1 MYAYIKGILAAE
13 NESSV
18 VIDNGG
24 IGYLVSVSARTITSL
39 PPKGSEVTLY
49 TEFTASENAGVVL
62 YGFLSQEEKD
72 MFILLQSV
80 SGVGPKAAMAVLSVL
95 SPRELTMSIA
105 AEDEK
110 SITRANGVGPK
121 AAKRIILEL
130 KDKVD
135 YTAGLAEEAVK
146 NDIDI
151 SAGGF
156 DDVLFAMTSLGYSSA
171 EALGAIRSV
180 EGAEDM
186 DSGTLLRESLKKLAL

>member
-1 MYAYIKGILAAE
+1 MYAYIKGILAGE
-13 NESSV
+13 TESSV
-18 VIDNGG
+18 IIDNGG
-24 IGYLVSVSARTITSL
+24 IGYLITVSARTITSL
-39 PPKGSEVTLY
+39 PPKGSEITLY

-62 YGFLSQEEKD
+62 YGFLTQEEKD
-72 MFILLQSV
+72 MFILLQTV
-80 SGVGPKAAMAVLSVL
+80 SGIGPKVAMSVLSVL

-110 SITRANGVGPK
+110 SITRANGVGSK

-135 YTAGLAEEAVK
+135 FTFGLEGEAASNNV
-146 NDIDI
+146 DVSDG
-151 SAGGF
+151 SF

-171 EALGAIRSV
+171 EAIGAIRKV

-186 DSGTLLRESLKKLAL
+186 ESGVLLREALKKLAL